1 MQNLVKKYLLGVDIG
16 NTKTVYALV
25 RGDGTVL
32 QKYRGPGANYQEIG
46 AGEMTRRVREA
57 LALATQA
64 ANITVDDLRAIY
76 YGAAGA
82 DTPTDFDIM
91 RPAFAQA
98 APGVDFDFENDGW
111 IALHCGTAGGPGM
124 VVTCGTG
131 NTNCAVNSAGETMRI
146 GGLEDFLGDVLGAHS
161 IARYAVRAAVRSEDG
176 RDEPTILTRMIP
188 DTLGVQ
194 NNADIINLEMTGER
208 IAAIIQ
214 TFFKAAQQGDGRSL
228 EICWMLVKEVLKIV
242 REFYNGLFR
251 RESAFKLVLEG
262 TVFKQKYQPF
272 MNMLELALKQRYN
285 AEIVVPEVDPVVGA
299 VFLAFKTAGL
309 PLDDASINRIIQTYK
324 STEWIK

>member
-1 MQNLVKKYLLGVDIG
+1 MTNKYLLGVDIG

-25 RGDGTVL
+25 RSDGEVL

-46 AGEMTRRVREA
+46 AAKMTQRVRAA
-57 LALATQA
+57 LKQLTRA
-64 ANITVDDLRAIY
+64 AGVNIDDLAAIY

-82 DTPTDFDIM
+82 DTPADFDIM
-91 RPAFAQA
+91 RPAFAKA
-98 APGVDFDFENDGW
+98 APGVAFDFENDGW

-131 NTNCAVNSAGETMRI
+131 NTNCAVNAAGESMRI

-188 DTLGVQ
+188 GALGVRS
-194 NNADIINLEMTGER
+194 NADIINLEMNSER
-208 IAAIIQ
+208 VKIIIR

-251 RESAFKLVLEG
+251 EEDAFTLVLEG

-272 MNMLELALKQRYN
+272 MQMLELALRQRYK
-285 AEIVVPEVDPVVGA
+285 AEIVVPGVDPVVGA

-309 PLDDASINRIIQTYK
+309 SLDDAIVNKITQTYK
-324 STEWIK
+324 SKEWLV